1 MNEASWNRIGEQQY
15 RHVEAG
21 DQITGLLISR
31 ETTVLGVQLY
41 HIIPEGEPQTKA
53 VLGTQGLDRL
63 MEDVVDGQEVMITLV
78 QTVSTR
84 SGSKFKEYQVF
95 SRNHA

>member
-1 MNEASWNRIGEQQY
+1 MSEAKWNSVGEQQY
-15 RHVEAG
+15 RHVEGG
-21 DQITGLLISR
+21 DQIIGLLISR

-41 HIIPEGEPQTKA
+41 HIIPEGEEQTKA

-78 QTVSTR
+78 QTVATR
-84 SGSKFKEYQVF
+84 SGSKFKEYSVF
-95 SRNHA
+95 NRNHA